1 MSAVP
6 VYSEADVRAALTI
19 HAVID
24 AVSDAIAR
32 EAAGQARN
40 IPKTMTT
47 WSPSSSAH
55 ALGAIDSEQ
64 GLVAFKVWVNTP
76 QGAMAQLSVFDARTG
91 QMLASAEAGT
101 LGSLRTGAI
110 SGLATRWLSAADADE
125 LAIIGTGRQALRQVE
140 AVRAVRPLRRIRVWS
155 PNAEHRGVFADQVR
169 EATGLPVD
177 DPQTLGEAVHGAPIV
192 TLVTRASEPFLR
204 AQDLAPGAHLN
215 AVGAILPANAE
226 FDAQVLSDAQ
236 LVVVDNIDNARLAS
250 RELREFYGD
259 DWSTVRT
266 LGDVVTGKAART
278 QQPGP
283 TVFKG
288 LGMGLA
294 DLAAATAL
302 LRVMQPERFPSS

>member
-1 MSAVP
+1 VSAVP
-6 VYSEADVRAALTI
+6 VYSEEDVRAALSI
-19 HAVID
+19 DAVID
-24 AVSDAIAR
+24 AVSEAVAR
-32 EAAGQARN
+32 EVTGQARN

-64 GLVAFKVWVNTP
+64 GLVAFKTWVNTP
-76 QGAMAQLSVFDARTG
+76 RGAMAQVTVFDAGTG
-91 QMLASAEAGT
+91 QMVASAEAGT
-101 LGSLRTGAI
+101 LGALRTAAI

-125 LAIIGTGRQALRQVE
+125 LAIIGSGRQALRQVE

-155 PNAEHRGVFADQVR
+155 PNAEHRRVFAEQVR
-169 EATGLPVD
+169 EATGLAVD
-177 DPQTLGEAVHGAPIV
+177 DPLTLGEAVRGAPIV
-192 TLVTRASEPFLR
+192 TLVTRASEPFLQ

-226 FDAQVLSDAQ
+226 FDPRLLSEAQ
-236 LVVVDNIDNARLAS
+236 LVVVDNIDNARQGS
-250 RELREFYGD
+250 RELREFYGE
-259 DWSTVRT
+259 DWKTVYT
-266 LGDVVTGKAART
+266 LGDVVTRKVART
-278 QQPGP
+278 QQPGL

-302 LRVMQPERFPSS
+302 LRVMQPERFSG